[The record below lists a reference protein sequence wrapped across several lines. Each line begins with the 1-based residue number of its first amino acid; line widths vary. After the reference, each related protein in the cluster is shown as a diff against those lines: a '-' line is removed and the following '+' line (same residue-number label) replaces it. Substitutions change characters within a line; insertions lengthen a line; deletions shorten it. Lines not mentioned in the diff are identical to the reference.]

1 MESTQEGIKQN
12 VREHYTKAVT
22 GGGSCCGC
30 SSSSASIGDL
40 QRGRVVAA
48 AGYTAEE
55 LEALPKDAVVNSF
68 GCGNPLAFAGVERG
82 QLLVD
87 IGSGAG
93 IDCLLA
99 AQKVGPE
106 GRVIGIDMTPV
117 MIEKARENA
126 RDAGVTNAEFR
137 LGDAESMPVEDGAA
151 DWIISNCVI
160 NLSPDKPKVFAE
172 AYRVLKPGGR
182 LSISDIM
189 VEADLPW
196 ALRHS
201 AELYASCV
209 AGAIPESQYVDEIRK
224 AGFSDV
230 QVTERIVYDR
240 DMIMSLISDNR
251 LLGTLAKLVQ
261 GPVETAIDR
270 HVAGKIWSAKIVA
283 KK

>member
-22 GGGSCCGC
+22 GRGSCCGC
-30 SSSSASIGDL
+30 SSSSAAIDDL
-40 QRGRVVAA
+40 PRGRVVAA
-48 AGYTAEE
+48 AGYTADE
-55 LEALPKDAVVNSF
+55 LEALPKDAVTNSF

-82 QLLVD
+82 QVVVD

-117 MIEKARENA
+117 MIEKARNNA

-189 VEADLPW
+189 VEADLPS

-261 GPVETAIDR
+261 GSIETAIDR